1 LRKISVKIIFEV
13 ITRERNM
20 KTGRMFNAALSS
32 LTGVLQIS
40 SSDTLLILHDTH
52 SHTIAQAFNE
62 AAVSKGCEITSYL
75 IKEESRPLKEIPEDL
90 SPLLEGKT
98 IILNILKA
106 LPEEINFRIKWL
118 FKIEE
123 DKKARC
129 AHMPGITEEMMTEGP
144 MNVDY
149 IRMRKTAADLVKLL
163 NGADHLH
170 ITSKAGTDLVLG
182 VDKRPFTDDV
192 YVKPGG
198 MCNLPC
204 GEIYCAPEETK
215 ANGVIVFDAS
225 IGDIGMLEQPLKVHV
240 KEGRI
245 TKFES
250 KDQDLVT
257 RITQLSSVDE
267 EAMMIGELGIGI
279 NPGARITGNML
290 EDEKAV
296 NTAHIAFG
304 NNEDFPGGGK
314 NHSQIHR
321 DYLFYRPDIEIF
333 YNTGSESKM
342 LMREGKFLVQE

>member
-1 LRKISVKIIFEV
+1 
-13 ITRERNM
+13 M
-20 KTGRMFNAALSS
+20 KMGKMFNAALSS

-40 SSDTLLILHDTH
+40 SSDNLLIVHDIH
-52 SHTIAQAFNE
+52 SHNIARAFSE
-62 AAVSKGCEITSYL
+62 AASSSGCETTSYL
-75 IKEESRPLKEIPEDL
+75 IKEGNRPLKEIPEDL

-98 IILNILKA
+98 VVLNILKA
-106 LPEEINFRIKWL
+106 LPEEISFRIKWL

-144 MNVDY
+144 MSVDY
-149 IRMRKTAADLVKLL
+149 TRMRKSAAGLIKLL
-163 NGADHLH
+163 DGADYLR
-170 ITSKAGTDLVLG
+170 ITSKAGTDLTLG
-182 VDKRPFTDDV
+182 VNERPFTDDV
-192 YVKPGG
+192 YVKAGG
-198 MCNLPC
+198 NCNLPC

-215 ANGVIVFDAS
+215 ADGVIVFDAS
-225 IGDIGMLEQPLKVHV
+225 IGDIGMPKYPLKVFV

-250 KDQDLVT
+250 EDSDLVR
-257 RITQLSSVDE
+257 RITDLSSVDE
-267 EAMMIGELGIGI
+267 EAMIIGELGIGI

-290 EDEKAV
+290 EDEKAI

-314 NHSQIHR
+314 NRSKIHR

-333 YNTGSESKM
+333 YKTGSGSRM
-342 LMREGKFLVQE
+342 LMKEGRFSLQE

>member
-1 LRKISVKIIFEV
+1 MLIQ
-13 ITRERNM
+13 ERNM
-20 KTGRMFNAALSS
+20 IKGKMFNAALSS
-32 LTGVLQIS
+32 LTGVLRIS
-40 SSDTLLILHDTH
+40 SSDRVLILHDIH
-52 SHTIAQAFNE
+52 CVSIAESFNE
-62 AAVSKGCEITSYL
+62 AAASKGCKITSYL
-75 IKEESRPLKEIPEDL
+75 IKEQDRPLKEIPEDL
-90 SPLLEGKT
+90 LPLLEGKT
-98 IILNILKA
+98 IILNILRA

-123 DKKARC
+123 DKKAKC

-149 IRMRKTAADLVKLL
+149 TLMRKTAAGLVNLL

-170 ITSKAGTDLVLG
+170 ITSKAGTDLILG
-182 VDKRPFTDDV
+182 VNERPFTDDV
-192 YVKPGG
+192 YVKAGG
-198 MCNLPC
+198 GCNFPC

-215 ANGVIVFDAS
+215 ADGIIVFDAS
-225 IGDIGMLEQPLKVHV
+225 IGDIGMLEHPLKVHV

-290 EDEKAV
+290 EDEKAI

-321 DYLFYRPDIEIF
+321 DYLFHRPDIEIF
-333 YNTGSESKM
+333 YKAASESKM
-342 LMREGKFLVQE
+342 LMREGKLLVGE